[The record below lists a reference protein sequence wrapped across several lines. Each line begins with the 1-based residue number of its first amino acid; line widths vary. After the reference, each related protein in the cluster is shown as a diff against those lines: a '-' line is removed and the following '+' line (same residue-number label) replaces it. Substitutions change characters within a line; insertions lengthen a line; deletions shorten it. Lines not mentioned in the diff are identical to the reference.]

1 MSNCSQTN
9 TIINLYVIH
18 FNFTT
23 QSFDYAQQKLR
34 MNSLVWRISTIFI
47 ILWTRFICWKVNAFW
62 RGGGYR
68 SLLRACIHTWG
79 WLLWLLWPW
88 KVAFNKAFF
97 ALLAASTRP
106 LSCLPMPF
114 KLNWPKR
121 HPWPLPYFESGL
133 LSNIYLAEIFLWI
146 MSPLQVVTKRFSWDS
161 HWYYLAAAGLLGE
174 FTEMV
179 EFSPGFHRFFSSGFH
194 RFLRWTLVEAAALSS
209 FTFIFSSFS
218 SPVLFH
224 LLPNFH
230 FFKFFSFYPT
240 SPFPLQSVSPPR

>member
-47 ILWTRFICWKVNAFW
+47 ILWTHFIRWKVNAFL
-62 RGGGYR
+62 RGGDYT

-97 ALLAASTRP
+97 ALLVASTRP

-121 HPWPLPYFESGL
+121 HPWPLPYFESHCQDCYQIFIL
-133 LSNIYLAEIFLWI
+133 LRFFSLK
-146 MSPLQVVTKRFSWDS
+146 SPLQIVTK
-161 HWYYLAAAGLLGE
+161 
-174 FTEMV
+174 
-179 EFSPGFHRFFSSGFH
+179 
-194 RFLRWTLVEAAALSS
+194 
-209 FTFIFSSFS
+209 I
-218 SPVLFH
+218 
-224 LLPNFH
+224 
-230 FFKFFSFYPT
+230 
-240 SPFPLQSVSPPR
+240 